1 MQLETN
7 FNVKFAISMQNLSAI
22 LKSGVKGQIS
32 DGPIA
37 NIFIQDMFLP
47 YTKFHACI
55 IKRAILAYFCTRQ
68 PNYKVNAKTA
78 TGHTY
83 TLSRR
88 ESKLATEKLTS
99 IVLT

>member
-1 MQLETN
+1 MNLIECLLIVCPRMQLETN

-68 PNYKVNAKTA
+68 PNYER
-78 TGHTY
+78 
-83 TLSRR
+83 LPCLLR
-88 ESKLATEKLTS
+88 
-99 IVLT
+99 

>member
-1 MQLETN
+1 MNLIEYLLIVCPRMQLETN

-68 PNYKVNAKTA
+68 PNYK
-78 TGHTY
+78 
-83 TLSRR
+83 S
-88 ESKLATEKLTS
+88 S
-99 IVLT
+99 IMFMPQYLLCLIIL